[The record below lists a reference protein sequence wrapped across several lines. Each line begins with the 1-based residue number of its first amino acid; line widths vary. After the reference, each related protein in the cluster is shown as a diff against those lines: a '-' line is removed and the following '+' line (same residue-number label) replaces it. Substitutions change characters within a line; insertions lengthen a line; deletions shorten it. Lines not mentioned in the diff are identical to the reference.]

1 MTNAAAAAKDHGEPA
16 MTETANADPQAIAP
30 DSPDHD
36 MALSLPS
43 PALAPDFKQNPS
55 GSYVAILALM
65 TGVFLCIIAFSNR
78 MMAPWLYVEEYKER
92 IGETLSAAKNFA
104 VHDLNVD
111 IRGIRQAQ
119 IAAWDAPPDIMILG
133 ASHWQ
138 EAHSELTPG
147 WDVFNGHV
155 HRDYYDDFL
164 AMVEVLI
171 RTDKMPN
178 HLVISI
184 RDSTFTPPE
193 LRSDA
198 LWHPFIEEFRQMEA
212 RLDLDRRPIQQDFHA
227 DALLDL
233 FSVPLGLSAV
243 NRWMEN
249 PETPGPT
256 YATTME
262 SLDILLSDG
271 SIKWSKEHLQTFTFE
286 RAVRESLAMA
296 KVVLNK
302 KHVISDDG
310 LTAVDRL
317 LRLLKER
324 GVSVTLVHPPFNPSF
339 YAVIEGTPY
348 EEHLER
354 VHAITV
360 GFARKYGF
368 STASSFDPRVVG
380 CEADMYIDAEH
391 GRPACLKKVMTHI
404 VQAIAAERGLAAYD
418 AEPAASSTT
427 LVSFSEIRREAELAL
442 SAQRPR
448 SRNARSAPATLEA
461 AHAETLAIQAPDLP
475 KLTTSEPPF
484 ERRKVTPPA
493 TATET
498 ETAPPAAVAGA
509 SSPAAAPP
517 APTAPVTAAAAEQ
530 ATEVAAAPAAP
541 LQETAPSAAPAATD
555 AQVEA
560 ISGGYVA
567 QFMTT
572 TSAAGAQRAMAR
584 MHAAHGD
591 ALPPGSIRV
600 VELKRRRGRALYVLR
615 SRRFEGVSDARAL
628 CRDLKLSSKRCFAL
642 NAS

>member
-1 MTNAAAAAKDHGEPA
+1 MTNSAPA
-16 MTETANADPQAIAP
+16 ENQRAEATPSDPEAGN
-30 DSPDHD
+30 D
-36 MALSLPS
+36 
-43 PALAPDFKQNPS
+43 ALAPPTSALAPSLNQNPS

-65 TGVFLCIIAFSNR
+65 TGVFLCVIAFSNR
-78 MMAPWLYVEEYKER
+78 MMAPWLHVDEYKER
-92 IGETLSAAKNFA
+92 IGETLSTGMNFA

-111 IRGIRQAQ
+111 IRGIRQAE
-119 IAAWDAPPDIMILG
+119 IAAWTAPPDIMILG

-138 EAHSELTPG
+138 EAHGDLTPG

-171 RTDKMPN
+171 RADKMPN

-212 RLDLDRRPIQQDFHA
+212 RLDLDRRPIRHDFHA
-227 DALLDL
+227 NALLDL
-233 FSVPLGLSAV
+233 FSVPLGLSAF
-243 NRWMEN
+243 NRWMEK

-256 YATTME
+256 FATTME

-271 SIKWSKEHLQTFTFE
+271 SIKWSKEHLRTFTFE

-296 KVVLNK
+296 DVVKNK
-302 KHVISDDG
+302 KHTISDDG
-310 LTAVDRL
+310 LIAIDRL
-317 LRLLKER
+317 LGLLNDR
-324 GVSVTLVHPPFNPSF
+324 GVGVTLVHPPFNPSF
-339 YAVIEGTPY
+339 YAIIEGTPY

-354 VHAITV
+354 VHAITM
-360 GFARKYGF
+360 GFAEKYGF

-404 VQAIAAERGLAAYD
+404 VEAIAAKRGQESDGSGPTPKAT
-418 AEPAASSTT
+418 ASTQPRFT
-427 LVSFSEIRREAELAL
+427 EIRREAERAPAAPL
-442 SAQRPR
+442 PR
-448 SRNARSAPATLEA
+448 ASNTRSATAAFEA
-461 AHAETLAIQAPDLP
+461 AHAGSLAIQAPVLP
-475 KLTTSEPPF
+475 KPTTPEPHV
-484 ERRKVTPPA
+484 ERRA
-493 TATET
+493 D
-498 ETAPPAAVAGA
+498 
-509 SSPAAAPP
+509 PP
-517 APTAPVTAAAAEQ
+517 APSASTTDTPPKAGDDASSLTPASPVVAGPAEK
-530 ATEVAAAPAAP
+530 ATEMAAAPAAAEP
-541 LQETAPSAAPAATD
+541 AAP
-555 AQVEA
+555 VEQ

-572 TSAAGAQRAMAR
+572 TSPAGAKRQMAR

-591 ALPPGSIRV
+591 ALPPGSIRI
-600 VELKRRRGRALYVLR
+600 VELKPRRGGSLYVLR
-615 SRRFEGVSDARAL
+615 SWPFEGVSAARAL
-628 CRDLKLSSKRCFAL
+628 CRTLELSSKRCFAL